1 MPARS
6 TGLRKGSTRSAAE
19 PPPRDPAADAQTLSA
34 NSTDIDRSEFS
45 TEDVLSACEKAI
57 QYQFKDRALLEAA
70 LTHASGADHR
80 LASNERMEFLGDAIL
95 GCVICKRLYEQ
106 FPEQLEGELTR
117 IKSIV
122 VSRKTCAS
130 VSKRLGLSE
139 CLILGKGMMTNPEV
153 PASVQAAVLESIV
166 AALYLDG
173 GDDAV
178 ETFLEREMWPE
189 IDAAVA
195 SEVGG
200 NYKSMLQQL
209 AQREHSVTPT
219 YRMLDEK
226 GPDHSKCFQ
235 VAAQIGRQEFAPAWG
250 RTKKDSEQRAAHNA
264 IAEIRGV
271 EPPFSND

>member
-250 RTKKDSEQRAAHNA
+250 RTKKESEQRAAHNA